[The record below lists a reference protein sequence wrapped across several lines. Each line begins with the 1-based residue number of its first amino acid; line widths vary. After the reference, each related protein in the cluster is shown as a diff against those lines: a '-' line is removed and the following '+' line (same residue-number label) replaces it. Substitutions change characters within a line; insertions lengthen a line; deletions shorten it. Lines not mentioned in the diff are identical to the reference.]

1 MAEKKKYTLDKETL
15 EAQLD
20 ELSDMK
26 EGLKETIA
34 ENEAIARDS
43 DHLIDKQGEWAETRN
58 IGLRE
63 ALDRYQRFSE
73 ETEDRLKSLSDESQ
87 DEQWQK
93 PASKQ
98 DTEAENNVIVFK
110 ETKIK
115 NIKIT
120 DAKPSANE
128 LARFAEVRRKSTISQ
143 VTEPFKEE
151 ILKGT
156 RLKLLVP

>member
-26 EGLKETIA
+26 EGIKETIA
-34 ENEAIARDS
+34 EKEAIARDS

-87 DEQWQK
+87 DEQ
-93 PASKQ
+93 
-98 DTEAENNVIVFK
+98 
-110 ETKIK
+110 
-115 NIKIT
+115 
-120 DAKPSANE
+120 
-128 LARFAEVRRKSTISQ
+128 
-143 VTEPFKEE
+143 
-151 ILKGT
+151 
-156 RLKLLVP
+156 

>member
-58 IGLRE
+58 IGLR
-63 ALDRYQRFSE
+63 
-73 ETEDRLKSLSDESQ
+73 
-87 DEQWQK
+87 
-93 PASKQ
+93 
-98 DTEAENNVIVFK
+98 
-110 ETKIK
+110 
-115 NIKIT
+115 
-120 DAKPSANE
+120 
-128 LARFAEVRRKSTISQ
+128 
-143 VTEPFKEE
+143 
-151 ILKGT
+151 
-156 RLKLLVP
+156 